1 MKLENFALLLL
12 VLFAAAYA
20 GWYFYDQ
27 QGNGFIATEQSSPQ
41 ETDRLVAA
49 PDAGAARERIPMPP
63 QHPVAP
69 LEQAVEPAQPA
80 EPPLPGSLA
89 ETDAYLQQRLPQ
101 LVAKPELLN
110 LITLQHFIQ
119 KLVVIIDQ
127 LPEKTIP
134 RLHLPIVPPEPGF
147 RTSGAD
153 DQQLIDARNARRYL
167 PYVELAE
174 AIPDQPLL
182 RLYRGLY
189 PLFQQ
194 AYRETGT
201 PDGYFNDR
209 LVQVIDHLLQAP
221 EPEDPIRV
229 IRHVRSFR
237 YADEALEARSAG
249 QKILMRMGNE
259 NARRIKAKLLSL
271 RQGLVQLD

>member
-12 VLFAAAYA
+12 VLFAAAYV

-41 ETDRLVAA
+41 DTDRQVAA
-49 PDAGAARERIPMPP
+49 PDAGAGARERIPMPP
-63 QHPVAP
+63 QHPVSP
-69 LEQAVEPAQPA
+69 PEQAVESAQPA
-80 EPPLPGSLA
+80 EPTLPGSLA

-110 LITLQHFIQ
+110 LLTLQHFIQ

-153 DQQLIDARNARRYL
+153 DHHVGIDVFHHASRIALSTWAPTSADGAPRAYGTVWQSSAIRQRRC
-167 PYVELAE
+167 
-174 AIPDQPLL
+174 
-182 RLYRGLY
+182 
-189 PLFQQ
+189 
-194 AYRETGT
+194 T
-201 PDGYFNDR
+201 
-209 LVQVIDHLLQAP
+209 VQ
-221 EPEDPIRV
+221 RC
-229 IRHVRSFR
+229 
-237 YADEALEARSAG
+237 
-249 QKILMRMGNE
+249 
-259 NARRIKAKLLSL
+259 
-271 RQGLVQLD
+271 